1 MGKIVNFFAPS
12 TGQPQNSKI
21 FCVIDILKNTKVLE
35 ANPSPEKTYYMQLP
49 KEITDVFSMDWQQE
63 ELAGTTL
70 DAIAQ
75 RLLGS
80 QGQSFDLIGIGAS
93 IAPEFA
99 AQIGLGGTA
108 KEGQRRAGQAK
119 NPINTL
125 LFKNANL
132 RQFQFSWDFMP
143 INAQSANDY
152 ETFINDMRQNM
163 LPEISA
169 TGYKT
174 PNIFNIEIKVGSKV
188 FLSAKKCALTNM
200 TVNPFGSGLPAF
212 HEDGHAVHNVVT
224 LEFQELVPST
234 KESIKN
240 LYKT

>member
-21 FCVIDILKNTKVLE
+21 FCVIDVINNNAVVE
-35 ANPSPEKTYYMQLP
+35 ANPTPIITYYLQLP

-63 ELAGTTL
+63 ELAATTL

-75 RLLGS
+75 RVMGT
-80 QGQSFDLIGIGAS
+80 QGQSVDIGGIFSNIAPDLAGQVGIGGA
-93 IAPEFA
+93 
-99 AQIGLGGTA
+99 T
-108 KEGQRRAGQAK
+108 KEVLRRAGVAR

-143 INAQSANDY
+143 INTQSAQQY
-152 ETFINDMRQNM
+152 EQFIFDMRENM
-163 LPEISA
+163 LPEINGV
-169 TGYKT
+169 GYKT
-174 PNIFNIEIKVGSKV
+174 PNIFNIEMKVGSKV

-212 HEDGHAVHNVVT
+212 HEDGQPVHNVVT

-234 KESIKN
+234 KETIKS
-240 LYKT
+240 LYKK

>member
-21 FCVIDILKNTKVLE
+21 FCVIDIVQNDQVAE
-35 ANPSPEKTYYMQLP
+35 ANPSPLTTYYLQLP

-70 DAIAQ
+70 DQIAQ
-75 RLLGS
+75 RVMGS
-80 QGQSFDLIGIGAS
+80 QGQSMDVLGALTVTGS
-93 IAPEFA
+93 SMTG
-99 AQIGLGGTA
+99 QLGLGGATQ
-108 KEGQRRAGQAK
+108 ELLRRSGVAK

-143 INAQSANDY
+143 INRQSAQQY
-152 ETFINDMRQNM
+152 EQFIFDMRENM
-163 LPEISA
+163 LPEINGV
-169 TGYKT
+169 GYKT

-188 FLSAKKCALTNM
+188 LLSAKKCALTNL

-212 HEDGHAVHNVVT
+212 HEDGHPVHNVVT
-224 LEFQELVPST
+224 LEFQELIPAT
-234 KESIKN
+234 KETIKK
-240 LYKT
+240 LYKK